1 MPQAE
6 TASEEMARSDESS
19 LVASGERP
27 TADAPDRDS
36 SPAWRGVSAS
46 PAPRASYEEPIAPG
60 TVIAGR
66 FRVGRALGR
75 GGHGTVY
82 QAEHVSLG
90 YPVAVK
96 VLHAG
101 FGLDARRRAR
111 FRREALLGA
120 RLRHRNVVSILDA
133 GELEDGAPFLV
144 MEHVDG
150 ADLESVIDRS
160 RLDAAATIEIG
171 VQLLAGLTALGERGV
186 IHRDIKPSNVMLQ
199 RCVDGYVEVKL
210 LDFGISKAM
219 RSEIALETLTADD
232 CVLGTPQY
240 MPPEQV
246 RGEPLDVRADLYSVG
261 CVLYECL
268 VGDPPFDA
276 ETPGGVLARVL
287 TERAKPVR
295 EVRPDVPAVLAV
307 VIDRALARDAADRWR
322 HPAEMSEALRAAA
335 QELGLPLGID
345 AWSSVDR
352 EASPLLG
359 TMPIALV
366 QRASAPPPRASSPSA
381 EPRPAPVTGTSAAW
395 ARLGLA
401 RVRTPSRRW
410 RRALAGAVAVPVA
423 LGIAAA
429 TWGADDG
436 TSAPAIRAAAA
447 APRADVIAPAK
458 PSHVPS
464 VVAEAPPAIEL
475 EAPAV
480 AELLAPEPDA
490 VDDEAPAQDRERSRA
505 RRHRDVDVG
514 ALESRALQAFV
525 AGREREALGVYQRAT
540 ELAPDRASAW
550 RGFGLAAA
558 AVGDRGTASRALRR
572 YLELAPG
579 SRDQRIIEQRL
590 AQLAP

>member
-1 MPQAE
+1 MEQAE
-6 TASEEMARSDESS
+6 TASEEIARSDEGS

-27 TADAPDRDS
+27 TADAPDRDARPS
-36 SPAWRGVSAS
+36 WQEVPAS
-46 PAPRASYEEPIAPG
+46 PAPRVSHDQEPIVPG
-60 TVIAGR
+60 TVLAGR

-150 ADLESVIDRS
+150 ADLESVIERS

-246 RGEPLDVRADLYSVG
+246 RGEALDVRADLYSVG

-268 VGDPPFDA
+268 VGEPPFDA
-276 ETPGGVLARVL
+276 DTPGGVLARVL

-307 VIDRALARDAADRWR
+307 VIDRALARDAGDRWR
-322 HPAEMSEALRAAA
+322 HPAEMSEALRGAA
-335 QELGLPLGID
+335 QELGLALGID
-345 AWSSVDR
+345 AWSGVQRD
-352 EASPLLG
+352 ASPLLG

-366 QRASAPPPRASSPSA
+366 QRASSPPPRAA
-381 EPRPAPVTGTSAAW
+381 APRPAPITGTSAAW
-395 ARLGLA
+395 ARFGLA
-401 RVRTPSRRW
+401 PARSHARRW
-410 RRALAGAVAVPVA
+410 RRVIAGAVAMPVA

-429 TWGADDG
+429 TWGGDAG
-436 TSAPAIRAAAA
+436 SSAPAAEIRTAAA
-447 APRADVIAPAK
+447 APRAGEMAPSK
-458 PSHVPS
+458 PAHAPLVA
-464 VVAEAPPAIEL
+464 AEAPPEEPAL
-475 EAPAV
+475 EAPV
-480 AELLAPEPDA
+480 AAEPDVEEEMEEAPERG
-490 VDDEAPAQDRERSRA
+490 RERGRS
-505 RRHRDVDVG
+505 RRHRDVDVA
-514 ALESRALQAFV
+514 ALETRALQAFV
-525 AGREREALGVYQRAT
+525 AGREREALGVYERAT

-572 YLELAPG
+572 YLDLAPG
-579 SRDQRIIEQRL
+579 SRDRVIIEQRL
-590 AQLAP
+590 ALLAH